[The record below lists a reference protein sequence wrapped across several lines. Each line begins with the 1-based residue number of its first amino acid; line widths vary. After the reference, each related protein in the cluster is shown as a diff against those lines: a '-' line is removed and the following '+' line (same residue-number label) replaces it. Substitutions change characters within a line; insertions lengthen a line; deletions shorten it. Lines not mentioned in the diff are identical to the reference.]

1 MVEDNHRHKG
11 LRTAL
16 INELRKK
23 GTLDERVLEV
33 MESIPRHI
41 YMDSAF
47 LEQAYENK
55 PFPIGSGQTISQPY
69 TVAFQTT
76 ILEVNKG
83 DKILE
88 IGTGSGY
95 QTAVLVKLGA
105 KVVTIE
111 RHKALYRKAKNLLNK
126 QNLKAL
132 CLLGDGF
139 EGNIVNGP
147 YDGILVTCGAP
158 HIPKKLLEQLK
169 PQGRLV
175 VPLGSGG
182 NQTMYRM
189 SYEDGH
195 LKKENFGMF
204 SFVPMLPNIAK

>member
-1 MVEDNHRHKG
+1 MQETHRHKG
-11 LRTAL
+11 LRKAL
-16 INELRKK
+16 IAELSKK
-23 GTLDERVLEV
+23 PNLDKNVLDA
-33 MESIPRHI
+33 MASIPRHI

-55 PFPIGSGQTISQPY
+55 PFPIGSDQTISQPY

-76 ILEVNKG
+76 LLEIQKG

-95 QTAVLVKLGA
+95 QTAVLLKLGA

-111 RHKALYRKAKNLLNK
+111 RHKPLYKKAKKILQK
-126 QNLKAL
+126 QGLKAL

-139 EGNIVNGP
+139 EGSEINGP

-158 HIPKKLLEQLK
+158 YIPEKLLSQLK
-169 PQGRLV
+169 SNGKLV
-175 VPLGSGG
+175 VTIGSGG
-182 NQTMYRM
+182 SQTMYRI
-189 SYEDGH
+189 SFKEGD
-195 LKKENFGMF
+195 LKKENFGRF

>member
-1 MVEDNHRHKG
+1 MEETHRHKG
-11 LRTAL
+11 LRLAL
-16 INELRKK
+16 IAELRRK
-23 GTLDERVLEV
+23 GIKDERVLEA
-33 MESIPRHI
+33 MEAIPRHA

-69 TVAFQTT
+69 TVAFQTAL
-76 ILEVNKG
+76 LEIKEG
-83 DKILE
+83 DKLLE

-95 QTAVLVKLGA
+95 QTAVLVKMGA

-111 RHKALYRKAKNLLNK
+111 RHKPLYKKAKTILAK
-126 QNLKAL
+126 QGLKAL

-139 EGNIVNGP
+139 EGSELNGP

-158 HIPKKLLEQLK
+158 NIPLKLINQLK
-169 PQGRLV
+169 PEGKLV
-175 VPLGSGG
+175 VPIGSGG
-182 NQTMYRM
+182 NHIMYRI
-189 SYEDGH
+189 SFEDGD
-195 LKKENFGMF
+195 LKKEKFGRF